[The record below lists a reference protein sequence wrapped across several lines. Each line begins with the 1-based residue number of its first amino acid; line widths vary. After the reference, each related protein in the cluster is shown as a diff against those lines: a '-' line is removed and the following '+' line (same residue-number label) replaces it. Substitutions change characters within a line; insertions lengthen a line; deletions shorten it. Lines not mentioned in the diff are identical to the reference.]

1 MGKKP
6 RRGERDRR
14 IETYRWTGWSVHAY
28 TCTVRCSTTK
38 YSPSGGGRTIRH
50 VCLYRRCTGVTRG
63 GGAPTAR
70 MLRKCTL
77 RTTSLRVVETGC
89 PPSANLES
97 FHDYASISRENACR
111 PPAATLLLCLPNLFG
126 GERWIPILISLPA
139 SRGISWNLAARG
151 VEGNADRIGRD
162 GGGRWIMRRMK
173 SNPRFL
179 RLRYQGLFS
188 GDKRPCIYARGR
200 SFLIGGRSS

>member
-1 MGKKP
+1 MECTRVHVYRAMLDDQVFAKWWWKDHKTRMFISAVN
-6 RRGERDRR
+6 RR
-14 IETYRWTGWSVHAY
+14 YAGWWCAHGAHVAEMYVAY
-28 TCTVRCSTTK
+28 NIASCRCNRLP
-38 YSPSGGGRTIRH
+38 PS
-50 VCLYRRCTGVTRG
+50 
-63 GGAPTAR
+63 
-70 MLRKCTL
+70 
-77 RTTSLRVVETGC
+77 
-89 PPSANLES
+89 PSANLES